1 MVKKQSTRAEQVRRS
16 NKALKYVNP
25 LGHGLTNASSPRR
38 VEQASDTSRNVD
50 HPNITQ
56 RSAQKRMRGRVE
68 LAIAILQHVEGQ
80 LNRAD
85 SKAQFTFTLD
95 TLLIASSAFLGIG
108 AIQNLARINAPIF
121 SHRMVAVLGIAM
133 FVTLLIST
141 VYALLAVIPRF
152 TPSNRTNKNIFYFGN
167 IVQQPRTDFIEHYLG
182 LSNQDIEQMLM
193 LEIHDLS
200 GIAKQKFALI
210 RVSHIF
216 LFFSL
221 GFWAIIQMISL
232 LIR

>member
-1 MVKKQSTRAEQVRRS
+1 MVKKQSTQAEQMRRA
-16 NKALKYVNP
+16 NKVLKQADP
-25 LGHGLTNASSPRR
+25 LRHGLTDASSVRR
-38 VEQASDTSRNVD
+38 VEQSSDSSNNGD
-50 HPNITQ
+50 HQ
-56 RSAQKRMRGRVE
+56 SLRKRRQDRLE
-68 LAIAILQHVEGQ
+68 LGISILQHVEGQ

-95 TLLIASSAFLGIG
+95 TLLIASSAFLGLG
-108 AIQNLARINAPIF
+108 AIENAARINAPIF
-121 SHRMVAVLGIAM
+121 SHRMVAALGIVM

-152 TPSNRTNKNIFYFGN
+152 TSSNKANKNIFYFGN
-167 IVQQPRTDFIEHYLG
+167 IVQQQRKDFVDNYLD
-182 LSNQDIEQMLM
+182 LSNQEVERMLM
-193 LEIHDLS
+193 SEIYDLS

-210 RVSHIF
+210 RISHVF

-221 GFWAIIQMISL
+221 GFWAIIQMIIL